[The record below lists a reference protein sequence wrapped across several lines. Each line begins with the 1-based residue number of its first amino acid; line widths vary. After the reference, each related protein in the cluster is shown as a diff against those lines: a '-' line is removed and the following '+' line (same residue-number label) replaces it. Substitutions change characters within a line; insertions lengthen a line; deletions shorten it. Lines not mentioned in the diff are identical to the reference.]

1 MRIDGRAPMVHS
13 VLTPA
18 STATSRQCSP
28 GTRRLPWRG
37 TPAFSG
43 VTFARREARNSRTS
57 FRFSIRET
65 VVGRT
70 GPLGAPDSTPH
81 GWLPLTTVTARLD
94 RGRRIDGDVQ
104 SQLGEVEAQSE
115 PRARID
121 PNRVN
126 HWPDGYTLFVP
137 RTAAVLLHVPLEDI

>member
-70 GPLGAPDSTPH
+70 GPLGAPDSTPSR
-81 GWLPLTTVTARLD
+81 LVTAY
-94 RGRRIDGDVQ
+94 DGDR
-104 SQLGEVEAQSE
+104 STRSREKDRRRRSE
-115 PRARID
+115 SAR
-121 PNRVN
+121 
-126 HWPDGYTLFVP
+126 
-137 RTAAVLLHVPLEDI
+137 